1 MFSSLLRYSQPAH
14 GAKVSLLF
22 NKRLILPLV
31 IIVLMAFETARPIV
45 VSALSDAFFQVSV
58 FVAATLLVYYFLV
71 DRIPQL
77 NLSYLSTK
85 SPILEIAM
93 ASILGALPGCGG
105 AIIVVTQFTKKQASF
120 ASVVAVLTATMGDAA
135 FLLLA
140 KEPLTGLTIIAMGV
154 GVGIVSGLC
163 VYLIHQPD
171 FCVPQTINEV
181 EEETLHASRAF
192 SLSRKVW
199 KLGLL
204 PSLAIALA
212 IAFNVDLAP
221 FDTEIAWLGAALCL
235 FAVCVWAFN
244 SKGVSY
250 KDITCEEGEC
260 DPPSKLTR
268 VLQDTHFV
276 TAWVV
281 ASFLLYELS
290 TAYLGLDLAVWF
302 KDYALYAPL
311 VAILVGLLPGC
322 GPQIVVT
329 TLYLQGVVPFSAL
342 AANAVANDG
351 DALFPAIAL
360 APRAAL
366 FATIYSAVP
375 AFIMGYGLYYINLA

>member
-1 MFSSLLRYSQPAH
+1 MLSSLLRYSQPAH
-14 GAKVSLLF
+14 IAKVSLLF
-22 NKRLILPLV
+22 NKRLVLPIF
-31 IIVLMAFETARPIV
+31 IIVLLAFETARPIV
-45 VSALSDAFFQVSV
+45 LGALSDAFFQVSV
-58 FVAATLLVYYFLV
+58 FVAATLLIYYFLV
-71 DRIPQL
+71 DKIPQL
-77 NLSYLSTK
+77 NLNYLSAK
-85 SPILEIAM
+85 SPILEIIM

-140 KEPLTGLTIIAMGV
+140 KEPLTAVIIITMGV
-154 GVGIVSGLC
+154 GVGIASG
-163 VYLIHQPD
+163 VAVHLIHKPD
-171 FCVPQTINEV
+171 FCVPQRVNKV
-181 EEETLHASRAF
+181 EEEALHVSRAF
-192 SLSRKVW
+192 SISRKVW
-199 KLGLL
+199 KLCLL
-204 PSLAIALA
+204 PSLVIALA
-212 IAFNVDLAP
+212 IAFNFDMAP
-221 FDTEIAWLGAALCL
+221 FENIIIWLGAILCL
-235 FAVCVWAFN
+235 FAVSVWALS

-290 TAYLGLDLAVWF
+290 TAYLGLDLAMWF
-302 KDYALYAPL
+302 KDYAIYAPL

-366 FATIYSAVP
+366 FATFYSAVP
-375 AFIMGYGLYYINLA
+375 AFIVGYGLFYFSLG